1 MVGNAKATRLGDILL
16 EKGLLREDQLLL
28 AIAEQKRR
36 RASVD
41 PGDKRMMDAT
51 SLGEILIE
59 MGYITRQQ
67 LKRGLNWQM
76 YLRKMTL
83 VMSLV
88 APLMSAAGGAVA
100 QTTTTTTSTS
110 SSTTSS
116 LVIQAENFTA
126 MKGIKVEATKDTG
139 GGSNVGAI
147 DPGDWMAY
155 ENVVIELAVETT
167 YKITYRVSSPQGIG
181 SFYLYELGSD
191 TEYDRVTVPKTGN
204 WQSWVSVEK
213 TVTLPAGKHT
223 LGIKALSKG
232 FNINWFKLDK
242 IAEAAPAPV
251 SSSSS
256 SLAVSSSSQPSS
268 EAVSSSSQPSSLAVS
283 SSSQPSSEAVSSSTQ
298 LSSAAV
304 SSSSEPSSLS
314 VSSSSQASSLAVSS
328 ASQTSS
334 AAASPTLSLRIQ
346 AEEYS
351 AMGGIKVEPTTDE
364 GGGMNI
370 GAIDASD
377 WLAYGNH
384 QINAPT
390 AGNYKISYRVS
401 SLYGGGS
408 FYLYS
413 LETGQQFAPV
423 EVPKTGGF
431 QKWVTIEQTITLPA
445 GTHKLGIT
453 AITKGF
459 NINWLQVDYKGLA
472 LPLTIQAEEF
482 AAMFGVK
489 VEATTDVGGGSNIGA
504 IDAGDWLS
512 YENKV
517 IDIPATGNYKITYRT
532 SSLYGGG
539 SFAFHEADGS
549 KQYDVVEV
557 PKTGGFQKWV
567 DVERIVT
574 LEAGT
579 HIFGMTALT
588 KGYNI
593 NWFKIEE
600 APAGSLPS
608 NTSPSSSSVASSVAS
623 SVTSS
628 TASSTSSQTS
638 SAPVVSSASSSSA
651 APVSSAS
658 SSSAA
663 ASSVGAEGT
672 TVAGPVY
679 LRWNIPSLR
688 EDGTT
693 LDITELGGYEVR
705 YRLLSSTEYTYV
717 NIEDAYKNEL
727 DIAWLEGTYVFEV
740 AAFDK
745 NGLYSRFIKITP

>member
-1 MVGNAKATRLGDILL
+1 MAGNIKATRLGDILQ
-16 EKGLLREDQLLL
+16 EKGLLREDQLQL

-36 RASVD
+36 RATVD
-41 PGDKRMMDAT
+41 PSDKRMMDAT

-88 APLMSAAGGAVA
+88 APMMSAAGGAVA
-100 QTTTTTTSTS
+100 QTTTTNTTTSS

-116 LVIQAENFTA
+116 LMIQAENFSA

-139 GGSNVGAI
+139 GGSNIGAI
-147 DPGDWMAY
+147 DPGDWLAY
-155 ENVVIELAVETT
+155 ENTVIDIRIPTT
-167 YKITYRVSSPQGIG
+167 YKITYRLASPQGGG
-181 SFYLYELGSD
+181 SFILYELKSG

-204 WQSWVSVEK
+204 WQSWVSVEQ
-213 TVTLPAGKHT
+213 TVTLPAGTHT

-242 IAEAAPAPV
+242 VAEEAPV
-251 SSSSS
+251 TASSSSQPS
-256 SLAVSSSSQPSS
+256 SVAVSSSSQPSS
-268 EAVSSSSQPSSLAVS
+268 VAVSSSSQPSSVAVS
-283 SSSQPSSEAVSSSTQ
+283 SSSQPSST
-298 LSSAAV
+298 AV
-304 SSSSEPSSLS
+304 SSSS
-314 VSSSSQASSLAVSS
+314 
-328 ASQTSS
+328 SS
-334 AAASPTLSLRIQ
+334 AASTGAPTTSLRIESE
-346 AEEYS
+346 AYS
-351 AMGGIKVEPTTDE
+351 AMGGIKVEPTTDV
-364 GGGMNI
+364 GGGFNI

-384 QINAPT
+384 EIHAPT
-390 AGNYKISYRVS
+390 AGNYKVSYRVS

-408 FYLYS
+408 FYLYN
-413 LETGQQFAPV
+413 LDTGHQFASV
-423 EVPKTGGF
+423 AVPKTGGF

-453 AITKGF
+453 ALTKGF
-459 NINWLQVDYKGLA
+459 NLNWMQVDYKGVA
-472 LPLTIQAEEF
+472 LPVTIQAEDY
-482 AAMFGVK
+482 AAMSGIK

-517 IDIPATGNYKITYRT
+517 IDIPTTGNYKITYRT

-549 KQYDVVEV
+549 KQYDVVAV
-557 PKTGGFQKWV
+557 PRTGNFQKWV

-574 LEAGT
+574 LEAGP
-579 HIFGMTALT
+579 HIFGMTALA

-600 APAGSLPS
+600 APAGSAPS
-608 NTSPSSSSVASSVAS
+608 NTEPVSSSSSSVSSVASS
-623 SVTSS
+623 
-628 TASSTSSQTS
+628 TS
-638 SAPVVSSASSSSA
+638 SAPVVSSSSSSSSA
-651 APVSSAS
+651 APVSSS
-658 SSSAA
+658 SSSSVT
-663 ASSVGAEGT
+663 SSLGSEGSA
-672 TVAGPVY
+672 VAGPVY

-693 LDITELGGYEVR
+693 LDISELGGYEVR
-705 YRLLSSTEYTYV
+705 YRLLSDTEYTYLSV
-717 NIEDAYKNEL
+717 ENAYTNEL
-727 DIAWLEGTYVFEV
+727 NLAWLEGTYVFEV

-745 NGLYSRFIKITP
+745 NGLYSRFIKIAPN

>member
-1 MVGNAKATRLGDILL
+1 MAGNIKATRLGDILR
-16 EKGLLREDQLLL
+16 EKGLLREDQLQL

-36 RASVD
+36 RATVD
-41 PGDKRMMDAT
+41 PSDKRMMDAT

-88 APLMSAAGGAVA
+88 APMMSAAGGAVA
-100 QTTTTTTSTS
+100 QTTTTNTTTSS

-116 LVIQAENFTA
+116 LVIQAENFSA

-139 GGSNVGAI
+139 GGSNIGAI
-147 DPGDWMAY
+147 DPGDWLAY
-155 ENVVIELAVETT
+155 ENTVIEIAVPTT
-167 YKITYRVSSPQGIG
+167 YKITYRLSSPQGG
-181 SFYLYELGSD
+181 SSFYLYELDTD
-191 TEYDRVTVPKTGN
+191 TEYDRVTVPKTGS
-204 WQSWVSVEK
+204 WQTWVSVEQ
-213 TVTLPAGKHT
+213 TVTLPAGRHT

-242 IAEAAPAPV
+242 IAEEVPAPT
-251 SSSSS
+251 SSSSQPS
-256 SLAVSSSSQPSS
+256 SVAVSSSSQPSS
-268 EAVSSSSQPSSLAVS
+268 VAVSSSSQPSSVAVS
-283 SSSQPSSEAVSSSTQ
+283 SSSQPSSVAVSSSSQ
-298 LSSAAV
+298 PSSVAVSSSSQPSSAAV
-304 SSSSEPSSLS
+304 SST
-314 VSSSSQASSLAVSS
+314 ASSTGTA
-328 ASQTSS
+328 
-334 AAASPTLSLRIQ
+334 PTTSLRIESE
-346 AEEYS
+346 AYT

-364 GGGMNI
+364 GGGFNI

-384 QINAPT
+384 EIHAPT
-390 AGNYKISYRVS
+390 AGNYKVSYRVS

-408 FYLYS
+408 FYLYN
-413 LETGQQFAPV
+413 LDTGHQFAPV
-423 EVPKTGGF
+423 AVPKTGGF
-431 QKWVTIEQTITLPA
+431 QKWITIEQTITLPA

-453 AITKGF
+453 ALVKGF
-459 NINWLQVDYKGLA
+459 NLNWMQVDYKGIA
-472 LPLTIQAEEF
+472 LPVTIQAEDF
-482 AAMFGVK
+482 AAMSGIK

-517 IDIPATGNYKITYRT
+517 IDIPVTGNYKVTYRT

-539 SFAFHEADGS
+539 SLAFHEADGS
-549 KQYDVVEV
+549 KQYDVVAV
-557 PKTGGFQKWV
+557 PKTGSFQKWV

-574 LEAGT
+574 LEAGP
-579 HIFGMTALT
+579 HIFGMTALA

-600 APAGSLPS
+600 APAGSVPS
-608 NTSPSSSSVASSVAS
+608 NTEPVSSSSSSSSSTSSV
-623 SVTSS
+623 
-628 TASSTSSQTS
+628 ASSTSSQTS
-638 SAPVVSSASSSSA
+638 SAPVVSSSSSSSA
-651 APVSSAS
+651 APITSSS

-663 ASSVGAEGT
+663 SSLGSEGSA
-672 TVAGPVY
+672 VAGPVY

-693 LDITELGGYEVR
+693 LDISELGGYEVR
-705 YRLLSSTEYTYV
+705 YRQLSDTEYTYV
-717 NIEDAYKNEL
+717 SVENAYTNEL
-727 DIAWLEGTYVFEV
+727 NLAWLEGTYVFEV

-745 NGLYSRFIKITP
+745 NGLYSRFIKIAPN